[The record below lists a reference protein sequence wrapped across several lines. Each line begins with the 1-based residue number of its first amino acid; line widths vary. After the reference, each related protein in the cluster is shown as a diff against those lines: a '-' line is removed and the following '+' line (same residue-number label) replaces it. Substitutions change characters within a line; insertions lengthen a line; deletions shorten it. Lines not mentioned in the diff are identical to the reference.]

1 MSQKDN
7 DKDYLDLDIDSDTPQ
22 YCGDDS
28 ESDNKSNKGDDN
40 QKNDKSDDSLDK
52 MHKKSDGSDKDSD
65 KDSKNGSDKDSD
77 KDSDEGSSN
86 SLGGNQDVDDS
97 NEVATGAVDKDEDD
111 NDEDTDDGDDS
122 QEEDSDMEDKI
133 KDTAIVAGAQVAAQ
147 GAQML
152 AFQMMMRQLLSM
164 VIQIAKTVLEAV
176 LGAISSVISS
186 VVSFIV
192 SVGSTVVSC
201 VSGLWASVTSF
212 VGSVFSVGTTAASTI
227 TATATV
233 SVMSLSAMGVAATVS
248 SQVMMVD
255 SGYCSVE
262 ETTLESEGDATD
274 TSGQTLLNAQ
284 ATYSVLTTY
293 GLANNNIA
301 GVLGN
306 WAHESGIDPTSIE
319 GIFGDAERHSAT
331 GPRKSAAFADLHDYT
346 LNTLFPSYTNGGINQ
361 SGYVAGDGKYY
372 PGLGLGQWTGPR
384 AKLLIDYSS
393 GVSRNWYEL
402 DTQLAFML
410 GADSRSSYFSNW
422 ADESSPESAA
432 DSFMSGWEGISNSN
446 GSLDSRKSSA
456 VTYALLLESWNVDT
470 VYANT
475 IIGMAGATA
484 NGGTNDS
491 IAGAYDDC
499 VTAEPVYDN
508 SSLALAA
515 VMYAHETQ
523 LASTGNH
530 GTPLYQYLHDEIFPT
545 SIYYMSCDISVAT
558 AIRWSGADDNFPGHA
573 ITDQD
578 NYLNGTGSASG
589 KWVKIPHPDSEDGLQ
604 PGDIMLVSR
613 ARSNNERSHIVMYVG
628 NEAVKQV
635 FPNAPDNYVMVSG
648 SLGTRSPGVGPYSSS
663 YNSDYDYEVWRC
675 TSYETNP
682 QYKNIHY
689 GFSG

>member
-28 ESDNKSNKGDDN
+28 ENNSELEQDKDTDSS
-40 QKNDKSDDSLDK
+40 KNDDSDSAVDKLHDASEKSDDD
-52 MHKKSDGSDKDSD
+52 DGDDGPD
-65 KDSKNGSDKDSD
+65 
-77 KDSDEGSSN
+77 N
-86 SLGGNQDVDDS
+86 SLGGNHDANDS
-97 NEVATGAVDKDEDD
+97 DEVATGSTDKESGEDDEDD
-111 NDEDTDDGDDS
+111 DEDGDD
-122 QEEDSDMEDKI
+122 ENGENKEDDSEVDDKI
-133 KDTAIVAGAQVAAQ
+133 KDTAMLAGAQIATQ